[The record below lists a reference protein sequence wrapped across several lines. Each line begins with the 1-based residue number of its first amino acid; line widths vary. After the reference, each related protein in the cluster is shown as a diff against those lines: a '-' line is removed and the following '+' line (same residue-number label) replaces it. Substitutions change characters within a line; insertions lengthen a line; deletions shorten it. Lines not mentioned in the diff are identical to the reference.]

1 MPDFIIAAASTAD
14 MPAAYL
20 EEHNIP
26 FIMYPYRVG
35 AQEFADDCREETRT
49 LSYRLMRQG
58 EAPSTS
64 MINAHAYMD
73 FFEGLLE
80 QGKDVLYLDMTRQIS
95 ASFQQAQEA
104 AEQIRGS
111 YPGQRLYLM
120 DTLCVSGGLGL
131 LLHYV
136 RKLRDEGKSFD
147 ETVAWA
153 EENKGRFI
161 HWFTVDD
168 LNYLKRGGR
177 VSNTAALVGSMLNIK
192 PVLYVDR
199 EGRLVAAAKVR
210 GRKRALMEILE
221 HMKQDFTE
229 PDGKEVFIHHAD
241 CLEDALFFKEELQ
254 KAFPTVG
261 SVQIMSL
268 GAVIGSHCG
277 PGLLTVF
284 YVGSGRL
291 A

>member
-1 MPDFIIAAASTAD
+1 MPDFILAAASTAD
-14 MPAAYL
+14 MPATYL
-20 EEHNIP
+20 EEHGIP
-26 FIMYPYRVG
+26 FIMYPYRIG
-35 AQEFADDCREETRT
+35 TQDFSDDCREETRA

-64 MINAHAYMD
+64 MINAHAYLD
-73 FFEGLLE
+73 FFKGLME
-80 QGKDVLYLDMTRQIS
+80 QGKDVLYLDMTKQIS
-95 ASFQQAQEA
+95 TSFQQAQEA
-104 AEQIRGS
+104 AAQIREL
-111 YPGQRLYLM
+111 YPKQRLCLL

-131 LLHYV
+131 LLHYL

-168 LNYLKRGGR
+168 LHYLKHGGR

-192 PVLYVDR
+192 PVLYVDQ
-199 EGRLVAAAKVR
+199 EGKLVAASKVR
-210 GRKRALMEILE
+210 GRKRALLEILE
-221 HMKQDFTE
+221 HMKEDFTE
-229 PDGKEVFIHHAD
+229 PDGKEVFLHHAD
-241 CLEDALFFKEELQ
+241 CLEDAFFFKEELQ

-277 PGLLTVF
+277 PGLFAVF
-284 YVGSGRL
+284 YVGTKRF